1 MIWKDTETLPSDFL
15 QNIQQK
21 WKGSAQWYSTLENSR
36 KKIQNKDFFSAK
48 YKAEI

>member
-15 QNIQQK
+15 QNRQQK
-21 WKGSAQWYSTLENSR
+21 WKGSAQLENSR
-36 KKIQNKDFFSAK
+36 KKIQNKEFFSAK